1 MARIF
6 WVTLSILDLIGLP
19 ELSVIKQGTSVDDFP
34 KFYYKTFAKSY
45 PGLLSAANV
54 VQLIISIIDLT
65 KSFSP

>member
-1 MARIF
+1 MARKF

-19 ELSVIKQGTSVDDFP
+19 ELSVIKQGISVDDFS
-34 KFYYKTFAKSY
+34 KFFYKTFAKSY

-54 VQLIISIIDLT
+54 VQLIISIIDLM